1 MKRLLVVD
9 DNPDILEILQIA
21 FEARGFEVLTIPDGE
36 QTFKSVE
43 SFKPDVILLDVF
55 LGTVNG
61 IDICNELKSNPG
73 TKDISIV
80 MFSAHSKSD
89 DVLKLC
95 SADAFV
101 GKPFNIFHLTEVI
114 EFHAKN

>member
-1 MKRLLVVD
+1 MKRLLIVD

-21 FEARGFEVLTIPDGE
+21 FEARGFEVETIARGE
-36 QTFKSVE
+36 ETIKTVA

-55 LGTVNG
+55 LGAVNG
-61 IDICNELKSNPG
+61 IDICNELKSKPE
-73 TKDISIV
+73 TKPIFIV
-80 MFSAHSKSD
+80 MFSAHSKAQ

-95 SADAFV
+95 SAEAFV

-114 EFHAKN
+114 ESQV